1 METLEKLNSSKKEL
15 ERKIEEIEQKRKEEI
30 WEIERLQKLQEAES
44 ERKKQ
49 LEVFF
54 ETVKMN
60 YEVIKNFLGEDV
72 NPKLIWLIIALLET
86 RSPSYAAYGGS
97 ILGGEPII
105 NRKHFIEILE
115 KLSEVLDKKK

>member
-1 METLEKLNSSKKEL
+1 MGN
-15 ERKIEEIEQKRKEEI
+15 RKITKIAGSRIRK
-30 WEIERLQKLQEAES
+30 
-44 ERKKQ
+44 KKQ